1 MIEKMKHHVGNHGNR
16 IATVTVLLL
25 LATSIASRI
34 LFNGQVFEFDYFLFQ
49 PDGAAYTYMALK
61 YAGLSHLEAAN
72 EVIAW
77 YSAHAEPGSALD
89 LTFFSTESNPAVWG
103 LVNSRVVYPL
113 LSAPFVLLLGIPGML
128 VVPSISFV
136 ALLLMMLRLG
146 VVTKNFTLSVVLV
159 SLITISPTI
168 SRWYLANIT
177 DGLLATV
184 LATAC
189 FIVTAR
195 TKEIFTASLMVSLI
209 LVGSFIRFSLPYW
222 FAIGI
227 FLFMTGRKRIA
238 MLTLLLS
245 TLCFLPSL
253 WQGLQIG
260 ALVPAREGGTVE
272 KILYLPVSA
281 MRVAFIEF
289 AQLAAL
295 DRILLIVIVGA
306 IVVALST
313 WKSNIS
319 QLFFLFCLAGWLIGA
334 LNGTL
339 GVNFR
344 YQLPVLFVAV
354 FVLLKE
360 VKVEVLLRKEVE
372 S

>member
-1 MIEKMKHHVGNHGNR
+1 MIEKMKQYVGDYGNR
-16 IATVTVLLL
+16 ITTALVLLL

-103 LVNSRVVYPL
+103 LVNSRIVYPL
-113 LSAPFVLLLGIPGML
+113 LSAPFVLFFGIPGML
-128 VVPSISFV
+128 IVPTISFV
-136 ALLLMMLRLG
+136 ALLLMMMRLG
-146 VVTKNFTLSVVLV
+146 KVTDNFTLSLILV
-159 SLITISPTI
+159 TLLTTSPTI
-168 SRWYLANIT
+168 SRWYIANIT
-177 DGLLATV
+177 DGLLATI
-184 LATAC
+184 LAAAC
-189 FIVTAR
+189 LLVTIGTRDSVTSIFLTGLIILGSFTRFSMPYWYALGFFLF
-195 TKEIFTASLMVSLI
+195 FTAK
-209 LVGSFIRFSLPYW
+209 
-222 FAIGI
+222 
-227 FLFMTGRKRIA
+227 KRIA
-238 MLTLLLS
+238 TLTWLLS
-245 TLCFLPSL
+245 SLCFLPSF
-253 WQGLQIG
+253 WQGRQIG
-260 ALVPAREGGTVE
+260 AFVPVREGDTLE

-281 MRVAFIEF
+281 LRIAFIEF

-295 DRILLIVIVGA
+295 DRILLILIIGA
-306 IVVALST
+306 IVVALLT
-313 WKSNIS
+313 WKSKIS
-319 QLFFLFCLAGWLIGA
+319 QLFLFFCLAGWLIGA

-344 YQLPVLFVAV
+344 YQLPVVFMAG

-360 VKVEVLLRKEVE
+360 VKIEISLRKAMD